1 MFFSR
6 NNCKYY
12 TMSPYVYVVLLKFKN
27 FAFTFIYVIL
37 FRDFTDYFTLC
48 NSVFFLIQIS

>member
-12 TMSPYVYVVLLKFKN
+12 TMSHVYIVLLKFKN